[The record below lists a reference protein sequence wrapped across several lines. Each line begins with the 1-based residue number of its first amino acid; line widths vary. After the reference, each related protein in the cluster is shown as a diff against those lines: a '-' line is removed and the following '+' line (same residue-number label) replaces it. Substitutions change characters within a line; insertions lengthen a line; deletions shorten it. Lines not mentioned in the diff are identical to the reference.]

1 MIGNLAVIAACFLAA
16 WSLQKVEET
25 VQSIPRVQFS
35 AGDTPLLAEA
45 PVAGEPLNFLLVGAD
60 SAARLEEGNP
70 VTAGRDLEFEAT
82 RARSDTMMLVR
93 LDPTTGHA
101 WVLSIPR
108 DLWVPIP
115 GFKEEKINAALSF
128 GGPPLLVE
136 TITTYFDLPIHHY
149 MQVDFAGFAAVVDT
163 IGGVPVYFPNP
174 ARDRSSG
181 LSIPEAG
188 CVSLNGSEALG
199 YVRSRKY
206 QEFIDGQ
213 WVSIDGRT
221 DLDRGARQRDFMIL
235 ALEQVVDRTGRNPLE
250 IQRLVSAVTE
260 DGKSIQLDDELS
272 IGNLIQIGA
281 AFQEFDPDT
290 LQRYEL
296 PVNFDFIPTAV
307 AEPKKKKKKNGG
319 EAGEGG
325 EAEAA
330 DEPEVVEGLDVL
342 RLATIS
348 SQPILDIF
356 RGQSGDVRPADV
368 KVIISQGSAEPQQV
382 ADAVDSLRERGFE
395 VVNSGQTEVDSDTTV
410 RFSTS
415 GRLGAELVV
424 RYLGGLPDAGLIS
437 DDSTTIELVVGSD
450 YNAVRLL
457 PRPEAEIARV
467 FASVKPVAA
476 SPVTDTSDTSDT
488 GDTDSGEAST
498 TTLPSSPDTTAVSP
512 EPASE
517 ITASEATGSGETV
530 SESPATT
537 LAPVIGQIPQG
548 APCQ

>member
-1 MIGNLAVIAACFLAA
+1 MIGNLAVVAACIVAA

-25 VQSIPRVQFS
+25 VQSIPRIQFS

-60 SAARLEEGNP
+60 SAARLDEDNS
-70 VTAGRDLEFEAT
+70 VTNGRDLEFEAT

-115 GFKEEKINAALSF
+115 GFKEEKINAALSR
-128 GGPPLLVE
+128 GGPALLVE
-136 TITTYFDLPIHHY
+136 TITSYFDLPIHHY

-181 LSIPEAG
+181 LSIPEGG
-188 CVSLNGSEALG
+188 CVSLSGSEALG

-260 DGKSIQLDDELS
+260 GGQNIQLDDELS
-272 IGNLIQIGA
+272 ISDLIEIGA

-290 LQRYEL
+290 LQRYQL
-296 PVNFDFIPTAV
+296 PVNFDFIPTGDPA
-307 AEPKKKKKKNGG
+307 PKRRPANNDG
-319 EAGEGG
+319 EAGEASDVDVD
-325 EAEAA
+325 AEL
-330 DEPEVVEGLDVL
+330 EVEGLDVL

-356 RGQSGDVRPADV
+356 RGVTGDVRPADV
-368 KVIISQGSAEPQQV
+368 KVIVSQGSAEPQQV
-382 ADAVDSLRERGFE
+382 ADAVDALRERGFE
-395 VVNSGQTEVDSDTTV
+395 VINSGQVEVEQATTV
-410 RFSTS
+410 RFADP
-415 GRLGAELVV
+415 GRLSAEILV
-424 RYLGGLPDAGLIS
+424 RYLAGLPDAALIS
-437 DDSTTIELVVGSD
+437 GDSSTIEMVVGSD
-450 YNAVRLL
+450 YNAVRLI
-457 PRPEAEIARV
+457 PRPEAEIAGL
-467 FASVKPVAA
+467 FASAQPLDSSGAGSA
-476 SPVTDTSDTSDT
+476 LDDSSSDDSSSDTSAVEATTSAPPTTVVD
-488 GDTDSGEAST
+488 EASIDE
-498 TTLPSSPDTTAVSP
+498 SPDTTLV
-512 EPASE
+512 
-517 ITASEATGSGETV
+517 
-530 SESPATT
+530 
-537 LAPVIGQIPQG
+537 PVIGQIPEG

>member
-1 MIGNLAVIAACFLAA
+1 MLGNLAVIAACIVAA

-25 VQSIPRVQFS
+25 VQSIPRIQFS
-35 AGDTPLLAEA
+35 AGDTPLLTEA

-60 SAARLEEGNP
+60 SAARLEDGNP

-115 GFKEEKINAALSF
+115 GFKEEKINAALSR
-128 GGPPLLVE
+128 GGPALLVE

-163 IGGVPVYFPNP
+163 IGGVPVYFANP

-181 LSIPEAG
+181 LSIPESG
-188 CVSLNGSEALG
+188 CVSLSGSEALG

-206 QEFIDGQ
+206 QEFIDDK

-250 IQRLVSAVTE
+250 IQRLVAAVTE
-260 DGKSIQLDDELS
+260 DGQSIQLDDELS
-272 IGNLIQIGA
+272 ISALIEIGA

-290 LQRYEL
+290 LQRFQL
-296 PVNFDFIPTAV
+296 PVNFDFIPTGDPT
-307 AEPKKKKKKNGG
+307 PKQNTDAGG
-319 EAGEGG
+319 EAGESS
-325 EAEAA
+325 ESTA
-330 DEPEVVEGLDVL
+330 PEVVEGLDVL

-356 RGQSGDVRPADV
+356 RGVTGDVRPADV
-368 KVIISQGSAEPQQV
+368 KVIVSQGSAEPEQV
-382 ADAVDSLRERGFE
+382 ADAVDALRERGFE
-395 VVNSGQTEVDSDTTV
+395 VVNSGQTQVDLGTTV
-410 RFSTS
+410 RFAPAGQSS
-415 GRLGAELVV
+415 AEILV

-437 DDSTTIELVVGSD
+437 GDSPTIELIVGSD
-450 YNAVRLL
+450 YNAVRLI
-457 PRPEAEIARV
+457 PRSEAEISGV
-467 FASVKPVAA
+467 FASVQ
-476 SPVTDTSDTSDT
+476 PVTSTVLQDLDEESGAAPTSVPSTVPPST
-488 GDTDSGEAST
+488 EAPEASDAD
-498 TTLPSSPDTTAVSP
+498 SADESV
-512 EPASE
+512 E
-517 ITASEATGSGETV
+517 ET
-530 SESPATT
+530 PATT
-537 LAPVIGQIPQG
+537 VAPVIGQIPVG
-548 APCQ
+548 APCE

>member
-1 MIGNLAVIAACFLAA
+1 MIGNLAVIAACIVAA

-25 VQSIPRVQFS
+25 VQSIPRIQFS
-35 AGDTPLLAEA
+35 AGDTPLLTEA

-60 SAARLEEGNP
+60 SAARLGEDNS
-70 VTAGRDLEFEAT
+70 VTNGRDLEFEAT

-115 GFKEEKINAALSF
+115 GFKEEKVNAALSR
-128 GGPPLLVE
+128 GGPALLVE
-136 TITTYFDLPIHHY
+136 TITSYFDVPIHHY

-163 IGGVPVYFPNP
+163 IGGVPIYFPNP

-181 LSIPEAG
+181 LSIPEGG
-188 CVSLNGSEALG
+188 CVSLSGSEALG

-206 QEFIDGQ
+206 QEFIDGK

-260 DGKSIQLDDELS
+260 GGQNIQLDDELS
-272 IGNLIQIGA
+272 ISDLIEIGA

-290 LQRYEL
+290 LQRFQL
-296 PVNFDFIPTAV
+296 PVNFDFIPTGDPA
-307 AEPKKKKKKNGG
+307 PKKKKNNNDG
-319 EAGEGG
+319 EAGESSGTV
-325 EAEAA
+325 
-330 DEPEVVEGLDVL
+330 EPEEVEGLDVL

-356 RGQSGDVRPADV
+356 RGVTGDVRPADV
-368 KVIISQGSAEPQQV
+368 KVIVSQGSAEPQQV
-382 ADAVDSLRERGFE
+382 ADAVDALRERGFE
-395 VVNSGQTEVDSDTTV
+395 VVNSGQVEVELNTTV
-410 RFSTS
+410 RFATPGTES
-415 GRLGAELVV
+415 AEILV
-424 RYLGGLPDAGLIS
+424 RYLAGLPDAGLIS
-437 DDSTTIELVVGSD
+437 DDSATIELVVGSD
-450 YNAVRLL
+450 YNAVRLI
-457 PRPEAEIARV
+457 PRPEAEIAGL
-467 FASVKPVAA
+467 FASAKPLDSSGAGSALDDSTSDDASSDTSAVEATTSAPPTTVADEVTIDE
-476 SPVTDTSDTSDT
+476 SPVT
-488 GDTDSGEAST
+488 
-498 TTLPSSPDTTAVSP
+498 TLV
-512 EPASE
+512 
-517 ITASEATGSGETV
+517 
-530 SESPATT
+530 
-537 LAPVIGQIPQG
+537 PVIGQIPEG